1 MLVYFKL
8 LALYII
14 SIYVG
19 LLCCQLL
26 VIYIYMWAIYIY
38 VGYKLLAI
46 YINLH
51 AWLAIL
57 EASQKI
63 KIIQKYKYNLS
74 TRILKKNSV

>member
-1 MLVYFKL
+1 MLVYFVVNCL
-8 LALYII
+8 LY
-14 SIYVG
+14 
-19 LLCCQLL
+19 
-26 VIYIYMWAIYIY
+26 IYIY

-74 TRILKKNSV
+74 TRILKKTVYKTFLHGCLI

>member
-1 MLVYFKL
+1 MLVYFVVNCL
-8 LALYII
+8 LY
-14 SIYVG
+14 
-19 LLCCQLL
+19 
-26 VIYIYMWAIYIY
+26 IYIY

-63 KIIQKYKYNLS
+63 KIIQKNVNITYLHGF
-74 TRILKKNSV
+74 LKKQCINPFYTVV